1 VGLLPSGS
9 WIALIVG
16 IAENHE
22 QPTNQRDSRVVRA
35 IRRLFMASLDALRMS
50 AVMVRMRIQ
59 FRKAQIRA
67 LRTNSFGIPGLR
79 VQVMTNIQIG
89 AIFGIIILEIV
100 GFALLPT
107 VYSSIK
113 SANSTGQITGSSATV
128 ANLVPLIYILVLF
141 AAPVIVLVAVFS

>member
-1 VGLLPSGS
+1 M
-9 WIALIVG
+9 ALVAMFLSALNALKEQATIVVF
-16 IAENHE
+16 
-22 QPTNQRDSRVVRA
+22 VVRT
-35 IRRLFMASLDALRMS
+35 S
-50 AVMVRMRIQ
+50 VR
-59 FRKAQIRA
+59 FRKNQIRA
-67 LRTNSFGIPGLR
+67 LRASLVPGTPFPVR
-79 VQVMTNIQIG
+79 VMTNIQIG

>member
-1 VGLLPSGS
+1 MPG
-9 WIALIVG
+9 
-16 IAENHE
+16 
-22 QPTNQRDSRVVRA
+22 
-35 IRRLFMASLDALRMS
+35 
-50 AVMVRMRIQ
+50 
-59 FRKAQIRA
+59 
-67 LRTNSFGIPGLR
+67 LRTN
-79 VQVMTNIQIG
+79 VMTNIQIG

>member
-1 VGLLPSGS
+1 MKTMSSKQTVSMATPLLAVLM
-9 WIALIVG
+9 ALV
-16 IAENHE
+16 N
-22 QPTNQRDSRVVRA
+22 SVRTE
-35 IRRLFMASLDALRMS
+35 FSM
-50 AVMVRMRIQ
+50 AVMFVQMRVRY
-59 FRKAQIRA
+59 RKAQITA
-67 LRTNSFGIPGLR
+67 LRVMLVPGTPFPVR
-79 VQVMTNIQIG
+79 VMTNIQIG